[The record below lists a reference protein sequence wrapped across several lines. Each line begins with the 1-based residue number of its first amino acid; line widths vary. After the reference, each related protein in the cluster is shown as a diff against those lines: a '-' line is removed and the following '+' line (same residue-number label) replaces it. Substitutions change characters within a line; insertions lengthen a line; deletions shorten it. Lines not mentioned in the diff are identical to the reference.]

1 MTSHTASGPAT
12 VPRTSPRQPLRL
24 RLSPTPGRS
33 PVDGAWWPQTRDLDV
48 ELADL
53 VDHWPDHLGSVYRAL
68 YSRSDW
74 AGRPRTVATARR
86 RIRTGTFPRDDTHLI
101 VLSLSTRRS
110 VELLVVPPGHPEAES
125 VMHWATHPLNRL
137 TGAQILARS
146 AAPEDDDHDH
156 DLTDQWN
163 DTGGNWWQGSRAPS
177 FRSDP
182 ADPTDPTAP
191 TEQPGADR
199 STDRQVTP

>member
-1 MTSHTASGPAT
+1 
-12 VPRTSPRQPLRL
+12 
-24 RLSPTPGRS
+24 
-33 PVDGAWWPQTRDLDV
+33 VDGAWWPQTRELDV

-74 AGRPRTVATARR
+74 TGRPRSVATARR
-86 RIRTGTFPRDDTHLI
+86 RIRTGIFPRDDTHLI
-101 VLSLSTRRS
+101 VLSLSTRRT

-125 VMHWATHPLNRL
+125 VMHWASHPLNRL
-137 TGAQILARS
+137 TGAQILARG
-146 AAPEDDDHDH
+146 AETEDDDH

-182 ADPTDPTAP
+182 TDPTDPT
-191 TEQPGADR
+191 EQPGVDGSA
-199 STDRQVTP
+199 DRQVEP

>member
-1 MTSHTASGPAT
+1 MTSHPASGPST

-24 RLSPTPGRS
+24 ALSPTPGRS
-33 PVDGAWWPQTRDLDV
+33 PVDGAWWPQTRELDV

-53 VDHWPDHLGSVYRAL
+53 VEHWPDHMGSVYRAL

-74 AGRPRTVATARR
+74 TSRPRTVATARR
-86 RIRTGTFPRDDTHLI
+86 RIRTGTFPRDDTHLV
-101 VLSLSTRRS
+101 VLSLSSRRT
-110 VELLVVPPGHPEAES
+110 VGLLVVPPGHPEGES
-125 VMHWATHPLNRL
+125 VMQWATHPLNRL
-137 TGAQILARS
+137 TGAQILARG
-146 AAPEDDDHDH
+146 AEPEDDD

-182 ADPTDPTAP
+182 TDPTEQTPPA
-191 TEQPGADR
+191 EQPATDR
-199 STDRQVTP
+199 SADRQVNT